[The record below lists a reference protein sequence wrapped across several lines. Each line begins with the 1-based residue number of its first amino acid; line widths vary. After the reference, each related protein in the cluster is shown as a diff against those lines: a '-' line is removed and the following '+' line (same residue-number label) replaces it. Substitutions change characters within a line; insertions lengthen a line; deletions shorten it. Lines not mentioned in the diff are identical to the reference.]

1 MGLAWVLPGRLA
13 GQGVGLK
20 GRRGLLQGRLG
31 TKLGVLIMTTFAR
44 IIAFVRSLAADQ
56 AGMSSMNFAVA
67 VGLSSSAM
75 LILVRVGAVAATM
88 AQ

>member
-1 MGLAWVLPGRLA
+1 
-13 GQGVGLK
+13 
-20 GRRGLLQGRLG
+20 
-31 TKLGVLIMTTFAR
+31 MTTFAR
-44 IIAFVRSLAADQ
+44 INAFVRSLAADQ